1 MVKLQKSVRKLS
13 YKKKYLNLLSNIENQ
28 NTKIKRMLV
37 VVLARLHF
45 NKNIDEKQKEKL
57 QMCIKLLAVNYF
69 MNKELIN

>member
-57 QMCIKLLAVNYF
+57 QMCIKLLAVKYF

>member
-45 NKNIDEKQKEKL
+45 NKK
-57 QMCIKLLAVNYF
+57 Y
-69 MNKELIN
+69 

>member
-1 MVKLQKSVRKLS
+1 
-13 YKKKYLNLLSNIENQ
+13 
-28 NTKIKRMLV
+28 MLV

-57 QMCIKLLAVNYF
+57 QMCIKLLAVKYF